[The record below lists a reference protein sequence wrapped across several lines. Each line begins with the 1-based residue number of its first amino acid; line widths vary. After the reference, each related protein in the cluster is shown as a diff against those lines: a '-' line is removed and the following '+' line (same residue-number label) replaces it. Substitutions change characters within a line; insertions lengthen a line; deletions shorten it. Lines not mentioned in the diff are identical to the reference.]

1 MILQVGSPS
10 LSFDLFVIAF
20 VVAVVV
26 VLVVL
31 LVPVVVVVLTIFEGW
46 CIRGRFTLCLC
57 LCLVY
62 VVFAGLMYV
71 T

>member
-1 MILQVGSPS
+1 MSFVCRSSLLLILQVGCPS

-26 VLVVL
+26 VLVVV

-46 CIRGRFTLCLC
+46 CIRG
-57 LCLVY
+57 
-62 VVFAGLMYV
+62 
-71 T
+71 

>member
-1 MILQVGSPS
+1 MILQVGCPS

-26 VLVVL
+26 VLVVV

-46 CIRGRFTLCLC
+46 CIRC
-57 LCLVY
+57 
-62 VVFAGLMYV
+62 
-71 T
+71 